1 VNLNQ
6 GSYTTYVIVTDS
18 YGCADTASITVVVDG
33 NIDLIV
39 PNVFSPN
46 GDNTNDVF
54 FITAEGYKQLHLEI
68 YDRWGLKLW
77 EVEGL
82 NPSWDGRTS
91 AGLVVPDGTYYYIL
105 TGTDFRNKTMEK
117 TGYLSVVK

>member
-1 VNLNQ
+1 MKYANFLEDYYANKLCCFH
-6 GSYTTYVIVTDS
+6 I
-18 YGCADTASITVVVDG
+18 I
-33 NIDLIV
+33 L
-39 PNVFSPN
+39 
-46 GDNTNDVF
+46 DVF

-91 AGLVVPDGTYYYIL
+91 AGMIVPDGTYYYIL
-105 TGTDFRNKTMEK
+105 TGIDFKNKAMEK